1 MFSPQK
7 IHIYLLCWLLSGMI
21 STALASI
28 NVVSGS
34 GQTLTAGAASQ
45 NITFKVLD
53 TAGNPNT
60 QATVNLS
67 LTDPFGKTLADSLTV
82 MTAPTTTSTN
92 CDFSPCI
99 PGVVYTAV
107 KPNITTAVG
116 NYIVTAMLAN
126 DNKQIVSANFIVTV
140 GAPARL
146 DVVSSP
152 QRIPANT
159 DSAAISFKLTDNF
172 NNIIAGQSVEFTLTN
187 PDGQGNTNGLTTNSV
202 MTNANGVASTQLR
215 ATDIAGNYS
224 ILAKLSNN
232 TAITA
237 TNSVTVDPPNFQPG
251 LNVKRGGNQSLS
263 AGTTSE
269 EIVFIAVDN
278 ASNPLKN
285 IAVTFTLLNPKGE
298 SLSQGL
304 IVTQGNTD
312 DTGQIATR
320 VHSLTLAGTYQLI
333 ASSVEGGLRAETTVT
348 LNTGNASQLNVI
360 SGDNQMIPA
369 GQMSD
374 VIHLKLSDSFN
385 NPIANQPINFS
396 LSNASGILITN
407 GTTPTAANTDEL
419 GEVSLLLNPLAT
431 QGKYT
436 LTAKATNVGLS
447 RSVTVTVGEPLPAL
461 PSLGFGGAFDPQAN
475 RTATESTFYGGVQSG
490 SDSKFSQE
498 KTLKAGEP
506 VIVKGVIQVAPAH
519 VGQVVD
525 ILLTAGYKQY
535 PPFDFAEYFMKF
547 DNLNHAF
554 WWDGMLPSLIPFR
567 QAVTLSR
574 VEIVEIYQGPLTDT
588 GTFWI
593 WFGYR
598 LADGTIVYNADHN
611 IKLWIE
617 P

>member
-1 MFSPQK
+1 M
-7 IHIYLLCWLLSGMI
+7 

-34 GQTLTAGAASQ
+34 GQTLVAGAASQ

-53 TAGNPNT
+53 ATGNPNT
-60 QATVNLS
+60 QAIVNLT
-67 LTDPFGKTLADSLTV
+67 LTDPFGKTLPDSLTI
-82 MTAPTTTSTN
+82 TSAPTTTASN

-116 NYIVTAMLAN
+116 NYIVTATLAT

-146 DVVSSP
+146 EVVSSP

-187 PDGQGNTNGLTTNSV
+187 PDGQGNSSGLTLNNAL
-202 MTNANGVASTQLR
+202 TNANGTVSTQLR
-215 ATDIAGNYS
+215 ATDVSGNYS
-224 ILAKLSNN
+224 ILAKLANN
-232 TAITA
+232 AAITA

-251 LNVKRGGNQSLS
+251 LNIKRGGNQIIS
-263 AGTTSE
+263 AGSVSE
-269 EIVFIAVDN
+269 DIIFIAIDGS
-278 ASNPLKN
+278 SNPLKN
-285 IAVTFTLLNPKGE
+285 IAVNFALLSPSGDA
-298 SLSQGL
+298 LSQGL

-312 DTGQIATR
+312 DAGQIATR
-320 VHSLTLAGTYQLI
+320 VHTLTQAGIYKLI
-333 ASSVEGGLRAETTVT
+333 ASSVEGGLRAETSIT
-348 LNTGNASQLNVI
+348 LNTGKASQLQVTA
-360 SGDNQMIPA
+360 GDNQVIPA
-369 GQMSD
+369 GQLSD
-374 VIHLKLSDSFN
+374 TIRFKLSDSFN
-385 NPIANQPINFS
+385 NPIANQPLNFTLANSSGVLIN
-396 LSNASGILITN
+396 NGI
-407 GTTPTAANTDEL
+407 TPTAANTNEL
-419 GEVSLLLNPLAT
+419 GEVSLVINPLGA

-436 LTAKATNVGLS
+436 LTAKAPNVGLS
-447 RSVTVTVGEPLPAL
+447 SSLAVTVGEPLPEL

-475 RTATESTFYGGVQSG
+475 RTTTESTFYGGVQSG
-490 SDSKFSQE
+490 SDLKFSQE
-498 KTLKAGEP
+498 KTLKAGDT
-506 VIVKGVIQVAPAH
+506 VNVKAVIQVAPAH

-525 ILLTAGYKQY
+525 ILFTAGYKQY

-547 DNLNHAF
+547 DNLYHAY

-574 VEIVEIYQGPLTDT
+574 IETVDIYHGPLTDT